1 MGMGQVEKMDL
12 SPNTPGP
19 LTRGAARAVDLSF
32 QHLQVELLRIDL
44 LIRRQVLCWQ
54 KAGQDPRDAFRGLY
68 ISDSEAGQLMEHPLG
83 ANWGQYGVLTAEEEV
98 WFEKAL
104 EKAAAQASRL
114 EQAAG
119 AREELRLVRLAA
131 QFGWESFD
139 RDAFLICAA
148 PFFDL
153 KYERLYGYLQDDV
166 TRKRPTVNLILD
178 LLCRAGADRFEKL
191 VHFDADAPLFKEHFL
206 EKVPDQPGKMPLL
219 SQPLLVDE
227 GVVRWLLGKY
237 QPRPEMARR
246 LHTAE
251 FEVEPGNKAGEYPSA
266 AFRTGKGQA
275 ILLDGRVRAELEKL
289 THPESVVVFWGAD
302 QLSQMAAAHL
312 VARQMGCPLLTLDLE
327 TGVAA
332 SAGQDQTGLGDSRW
346 KALRSA
352 DYSGINATNSEYL
365 DEIIGLALRD
375 AKLLGAGLFIWGWD
389 AAVGT
394 EFSGL
399 EDGLPPEKYLSQIF
413 GAEGGEEGP
422 SPAFRTSSGAAGHS
436 GLVILGGR
444 VPWQAG
450 GFERD
455 RSIARFEFPMPEYPQ
470 RLRLWQYY
478 LDQLGIAMEKDLDL
492 ASLAGQ
498 FQLTSG
504 QIRDAV
510 ASARDDCLQAGT
522 PLGNA
527 ELFEAARAYSNPR
540 LASLARKIAPRYT
553 WNDIILPADQLQLL
567 HEIVDTIRRRPK
579 VLDEWGIGQK
589 LASSRG
595 VTVLFAGA
603 PGTGKTMAAEVMAA
617 ELGLDLYKI
626 DLSTVISKYIG
637 ETEKNLERIFN
648 EAEASNAILFFDEA
662 DALFGKRSEVRDS
675 HDRYANVEISY
686 LLQRM
691 EAYNGVTILATNLRS
706 NLDEAFTRRL
716 QFAVDFPFP
725 EEADRL
731 RIWKTLFPPEVPREA
746 GIDLPLLAR
755 RFKLAGGNIRNI
767 LVTAAYLAASDGG
780 AVNMTHLL
788 HGTRR
793 ELQKMGRLV
802 DEEDEKDWR

>member
-1 MGMGQVEKMDL
+1 MVQST
-12 SPNTPGP
+12 SPPRSFA
-19 LTRGAARAVDLSF
+19 RGNAQPADLSF
-32 QHLQVELLRIDL
+32 QHLQAELLRIDL

-68 ISDSEAGQLMEHPLG
+68 ISDSEAALLMEHPLG
-83 ANWGQYGVLTAEEEV
+83 ANWGQYGVLADEEAA
-98 WFEKAL
+98 WFESAFGKASEQVSTL
-104 EKAAAQASRL
+104 EGKVCD
-114 EQAAG
+114 
-119 AREELRLVRLAA
+119 REELRLVRLSDR
-131 QFGWESFD
+131 FGWEPFD

-148 PFFDL
+148 PFLDL

-166 TRKRPTVNLILD
+166 TRKKPTVNLILD
-178 LLCRAGADRFEKL
+178 LLCPNGPDRFEKL
-191 VHFDADAPLFKEHFL
+191 AHFDADAPLFKRHFL
-206 EKVPDQPGKMPLL
+206 EKAQDQPGKLPLL
-219 SQPLLVDE
+219 SQSLLVDE
-227 GVVRWLLGKY
+227 GIVRWLLGKY
-237 QPRPEMARR
+237 QPRPEMAKF
-246 LHTAE
+246 LHLSE
-251 FEVEPGNKAGEYPSA
+251 CEPDSENRADEYIGADEYPSA
-266 AFRTGKGQA
+266 ALRTGSGPA
-275 ILLDGRVRAELEKL
+275 ALLEGKLRSELEKL
-289 THPESVVVFWGAD
+289 TNPAPVVVFWGAD
-302 QLSQMAAAHL
+302 QLSQAAAAQM
-312 VARQMGCPLLTLDLE
+312 VASQMGRSLLRLDLE
-327 TGVAA
+327 AA
-332 SAGQDQTGLGDSRW
+332 SGQDQTSLGDSRW
-346 KALRSA
+346 GPMSTSGPLSA
-352 DYSGINATNSEYL
+352 AQRQGESAAYSEYL
-365 DEIIGLALRD
+365 NEIIGLALRD
-375 AKLLGAGLFIWGWD
+375 ARLLGAGLFIQGWD
-389 AAVGT
+389 AC
-394 EFSGL
+394 L
-399 EDGLPPEKYLSQIF
+399 EAGLPPEKYLAQVCVK
-413 GAEGGEEGP
+413 EE
-422 SPAFRTSSGAAGHS
+422 ADEYS

-444 VPWQAG
+444 APWQAG
-450 GFERD
+450 GIDRE
-455 RSIARFEFPMPEYPQ
+455 RSIAWFAFPMPEYPQ

-478 LDQLGIAMEKDLDL
+478 LGQSGVRMEQDPDL

-510 ASARDDCLQAGT
+510 ASARDHCNQAGRR
-522 PLGNA
+522 LGNA
-527 ELFEAARAYSNPR
+527 ELFAAARAYSNPR
-540 LASLARKIAPRYT
+540 LASLARKISPRYV
-553 WNDIILPADQLQLL
+553 WDDIILPTDQLQLL

-731 RIWKTLFPPEVPREA
+731 RIWKTLFPPEVPCETD
-746 GIDLPLLAR
+746 IDLPLLAR

-802 DEEDEKDWR
+802 GEEDLALGTTALAMDDKKLRGTSTAGGI